1 MLPDLASEIL
11 SLKQKSLHR
20 SIREIG
26 TPHNASIRIDG
37 KEVALFC
44 SNNYLGLANDARL
57 KAVAATCLEAYGVSA
72 PASRLI
78 SGSTAPHRELET
90 RLADFLA
97 KESTVVFPTGYT
109 ANIGVIP
116 ALVEEGDLIFS
127 DQLNHRSLID
137 ACRLSRAKT
146 IVYDH
151 LDFDDLARKM
161 TAHRSARRRM
171 ILTDG
176 VFSMDGDLAPLDRIA
191 EISRSEKAILMVD
204 DAHGT
209 GIFGSSGRGTP
220 EHFGV
225 ESAVDVWMT
234 SASKGFGT
242 FGGVI
247 AGTGDL
253 INLIVNRSPAFIYT
267 TAIPPDICAA
277 TIEALDILDREP
289 ERRETLLS
297 AAARVR
303 ESLADSGFDIC
314 GSRSHI
320 IPILIGDAAKTLDV
334 ADFLIDRGVFVLGI
348 RPPTVPEG
356 KSRLRVSLMATHTRS
371 HIEHFLRTMLEA
383 GAAFGLGKS
392 EAT

>member
-1 MLPDLASEIL
+1 M
-11 SLKQKSLHR
+11 
-20 SIREIG
+20 
-26 TPHNASIRIDG
+26 
-37 KEVALFC
+37 
-44 SNNYLGLANDARL
+44 
-57 KAVAATCLEAYGVSA
+57 
-72 PASRLI
+72 
-78 SGSTAPHRELET
+78 
-90 RLADFLA
+90 
-97 KESTVVFPTGYT
+97 
-109 ANIGVIP
+109 
-116 ALVEEGDLIFS
+116 
-127 DQLNHRSLID
+127 
-137 ACRLSRAKT
+137 
-146 IVYDH
+146 
-151 LDFDDLARKM
+151 
-161 TAHRSARRRM
+161 
-171 ILTDG
+171 
-176 VFSMDGDLAPLDRIA
+176 
-191 EISRSEKAILMVD
+191 
-204 DAHGT
+204 
-209 GIFGSSGRGTP
+209 
-220 EHFGV
+220 
-225 ESAVDVWMT
+225 
-234 SASKGFGT
+234 
-242 FGGVI
+242 I